1 MINFKQLILS
11 SLTKKYFQLQ
21 GRSSRKE
28 FVYFVLLCWLIGIF
42 NEILKVVL
50 HINWIFFVDIFDRIF
65 FIYTFIPLITLTTR
79 RLHDFNVS
87 GIFIILATIFWLS
100 LLFLGYYYT
109 FLISTLLSKLLLMFK
124 TGING
129 INKYGEPPSY

>member
-109 FLISTLLSKLLLMFK
+109 FLISTLLSTLLLMFK

-129 INKYGEPPSY
+129 INKYGEPPND

>member
-109 FLISTLLSKLLLMFK
+109 FLISTLLSTLLLMFK